1 MLPTKP
7 GSMSFKPQVAAVLND
22 DPVQKLTSLQ
32 ARIDEIEKKK
42 IQSQK
47 EMELFQKA
55 YDEKVEEL
63 KEYGITDVNDLQG
76 IITQMETELKEQIEA
91 LDKSLT
97 SVESQIQ

>member
-1 MLPTKP
+1 MLPIKTSTSYIKTKDTI
-7 GSMSFKPQVAAVLND
+7 SE

-55 YDEKVEEL
+55 YNEKVEEL

>member
-1 MLPTKP
+1 MLPIKTSASYVNKNIA
-7 GSMSFKPQVAAVLND
+7 SE

-42 IQSQK
+42 ISSQK
-47 EMELFQKA
+47 EMEIFQKA

-63 KEYGITDVNDLQG
+63 KEYGITDVNNLQG
-76 IITQMETELKEQIEA
+76 MITQIETELKEQIEA

-97 SVESQIQ
+97 SIESQIQ